1 MFELDRLGGQLQA
14 GLARVA
20 ALGESVSGAR
30 PASVTSE
37 DWVALTGAC
46 QEAINVLAAIQTV
59 ALAQVAATEDRL
71 CEDGTVVEEFRGLG
85 HQRLDAPALVHD
97 VLGLTASGAT
107 GRVATAVDLVTRH
120 PRVLEAMG
128 AGRLDGYRAAIV
140 AQELAEATPE
150 VCVEVVRRLG
160 DHLGTEPGGAL
171 RRRTR
176 RLLAAVD
183 ADLVRQQAQRARS
196 ERSLRRSAFE
206 VGVDEW
212 TALVP
217 VEQSR
222 SAWSVVDGLARSYV
236 VQGRC
241 ARIDQARADALMDLI
256 HARAT
261 GRVGIQVTVPASTM
275 APAVAFAGRA
285 GDPDVGTV
293 SGDALVPVTGFGM
306 PGVTHVRASWL
317 ASVAAGAAH
326 GGQGQGGAA
335 PGRAVSG
342 VRVVACNDHTGA
354 LTSLP
359 LAVPVLPVPT
369 TRIERPTP
377 GPSARP
383 ASAMAEAGDRHA
395 AYRPPPWLVDFVKA
409 RDGHCRFPG
418 CTVSARF
425 CDIDHVV
432 AWPAG
437 ATDPAN
443 LACLCR
449 RHHRVK
455 QRPRWRVEMEPGAV
469 LVWTDPCG
477 RVRPTMPLDQLQLDS
492 AAVPVAP
499 APAKSAEATQPTEA
513 TGSSAPTNAAA
524 PTVVTAPTEETPR
537 TKAALLTEATAPTT
551 RAGRGC
557 MLPSVLE
564 EEIVLCLG
572 RHHMLARA
580 RLRQRRHIS
589 RQPARPG
596 TSSLDPP
603 PF

>member
-1 MFELDRLGGQLQA
+1 MFELDSLGTQLQRV
-14 GLARVA
+14 LARVDDLRGSA
-20 ALGESVSGAR
+20 
-30 PASVTSE
+30 TSA

-46 QEAINVLAAIQTV
+46 QEAVNVLVAIQTV
-59 ALAQVAATEDRL
+59 ALAQVAATEDRV

-85 HQRLDAPALVHD
+85 HQRLDAPALVQD

-107 GRVATAVDLVTRH
+107 CRVATAVDLVTRH
-120 PRVLEAMG
+120 PQVLEAMG
-128 AGRLDGYRAAIV
+128 AGRLDGYRAGIV
-140 AQELAEATPE
+140 VQELAEATPD
-150 VCVEVVRRLG
+150 VCVEVVRRIG
-160 DHLGTEPGGAL
+160 QRLGTEPGGAL

-183 ADLVRQQAQRARS
+183 ADLVRQQAERARS

-261 GRVGIQVTVPASTM
+261 GQVGVQLTVPASAM
-275 APAVAFAGRA
+275 ALAVAGAGARGTGA
-285 GDPDVGTV
+285 GARGTGDPDMATV
-293 SGDALVPVTGFGM
+293 PGDALVPVTGFGM

-317 ASVAAGAAH
+317 ASVAAGAA
-326 GGQGQGGAA
+326 
-335 PGRAVSG
+335 RG
-342 VRVVACNDHTGA
+342 VGVVACDDDTGA

-359 LAVPVLPVPT
+359 VPVSEISPTSVPVGQVQVPD
-369 TRIERPTP
+369 
-377 GPSARP
+377 GN
-383 ASAMAEAGDRHA
+383 D
-395 AYRPPPWLVDFVKA
+395 AYRPPASLVRFVKA

-437 ATDPAN
+437 PTHPSN

-455 QRPRWRVEMEPGAV
+455 QRPRWRVEMQPGAV
-469 LVWTDPCG
+469 LVWTDPSG
-477 RVRPTMPLDQLQLDS
+477 RVRTSMPPDQLQLDC
-492 AAVPVAP
+492 AAVPVTP
-499 APAKSAEATQPTEA
+499 AQAQSAEVAQPPE
-513 TGSSAPTNAAA
+513 G
-524 PTVVTAPTEETPR
+524 TAPTAP
-537 TKAALLTEATAPTT
+537 EATAPK
-551 RAGRGC
+551 RGC

-564 EEIVLCLG
+564 DEIVLCLG
-572 RHHMLARA
+572 RHHLLARA
-580 RLRQRRHIS
+580 RLRQRHHLPRRPS
-589 RQPARPG
+589 RRG
-596 TSSLDPP
+596 MSSLDPP